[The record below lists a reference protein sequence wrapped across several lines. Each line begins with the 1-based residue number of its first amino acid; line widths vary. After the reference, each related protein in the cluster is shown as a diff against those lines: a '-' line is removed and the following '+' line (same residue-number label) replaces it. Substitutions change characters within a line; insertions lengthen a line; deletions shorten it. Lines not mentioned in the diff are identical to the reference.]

1 MAVLALA
8 KDDRDMRARLGRMIV
23 ARSTKSGRHGSP
35 ALLCPD
41 LLIAVPLWTKPSEE
55 PICTGTALP
64 TPALGCDGRS
74 GDVVLTRASPPVPC
88 PAVHGPRN
96 DPRTADTLVPA

>member
-41 LLIAVPLWTKPSEE
+41 LLIAVPLWTLRG
-55 PICTGTALP
+55 IDLHW
-64 TPALGCDGRS
+64 DGLA
-74 GDVVLTRASPPVPC
+74 DVCAGMRPVVVV
-88 PAVHGPRN
+88 AM
-96 DPRTADTLVPA
+96 